1 MTNSAQGSIKP
12 FTPLLRV
19 DTESLTPPSHIKS
32 GHDGSPGAMYSATL
46 TPSPSFY
53 IPLSPNVDKSS
64 PSAQLARM
72 ALSQRDSA
80 DHAKEESRKL
90 VGLLLDQLS
99 SRTRPPPIFDALN
112 VHATSPADAG
122 LGHIIGAVRNVVKQK
137 SHKRGTSTPVLR
149 SMKEDS
155 DDEGS
160 GNVVFSS
167 ETTFDLMVQLK
178 EVLLFSASQG
188 WQIFDQGASG
198 PGTDTYPGQFTK
210 SSPFSIRSSMRRS
223 SISGRRSRSPSP
235 SSKGYS
241 QAASLLSLCISIL
254 SSVISEDCRFQISS
268 PRPSKPPNA
277 LQSVCLD
284 IAQFLAHVH
293 CNEPSVTSRIAFA
306 VIPAFGTFRSEMHPR
321 LMSFFDNVI
330 LRGVFEDLTRI
341 RGYVST
347 DISED
352 ELVVSHDQA
361 NPVSIQVEMALD
373 DEESS
378 SRQTASWQP
387 WTSLASASHPRIRAT
402 NAPLQPLPVYYL
414 ASITPPLLAT
424 ILENTDTAS
433 LPPSYSLCRLLDT
446 IISSKPDSYL
456 DILEVIAYH
465 VPQSRRSALSLL
477 ATFWPRALGHVV
489 ISKALPIFVQ
499 GQQPWTDGMP
509 NALLQSSTLCA
520 HDFVPWRFQQSQ
532 RPSAFDETSSSSC
545 RTCASSITGFGLLCC
560 GCMCAVHFDCYDYP
574 EGNVHHQYVVASD
587 SETRKLAVHR
597 FCLISS
603 SKQDADIVTV
613 KRAQHNFRHV
623 NLFTLPI
630 CFHCFL
636 PIWGCQALHCTT
648 CKLFVHLTCLD
659 QPLAICGIIDISSIH
674 MTVSLDSISR
684 TFADYYGD
692 IFLSSEDLGQ
702 RSFEEISVS
711 SAMLWTQLQIYN
723 NGLALGSFVLAS
735 DGHEDTAEGFELQ
748 YLVEL
753 YEAYLS
759 SGKLPVSAAL
769 GEYLDGNRHN
779 LSSSSIMFDWSTL
792 AYISSTIKSSYDTQ
806 NLPLGPSPDLRVFGE
821 NVATQDG
828 NNATRHPFEVVT
840 LGHLRNSLGY
850 EFNMLSE
857 GPARHCLS
865 HLHKLGFF
873 TCTDFP
879 TCVPEPT
886 KSSQRCYFPLPLGF
900 DLSADV
906 ETLVSAIEACLS
918 DLDLSV
924 NEYAFLLLVRRFWPS
939 GLASEYALRRLSHA
953 VLSWIFAEDD
963 SLAKILR
970 DFIPKGISLPGV
982 RSASDTPVWP
992 TAHDARR
999 APSSSVN
1006 NGGDYVAA
1014 RRSLLSRYAAGWLLA
1029 LHDQDVV
1036 TYARLLSEIIQDIAT
1051 CLGSSCPEPSS
1062 TAERSL
1068 RFIIRLCRASVDFT
1082 ALDDLFLMWLQTL
1095 EPEVLDTAS
1104 LPILQRLLNRDSAE
1118 STSRHT
1124 TFVDQ
1129 IFAQGDGHVVKLSDP
1144 WGMVQRAVKQNG
1156 LLDSLRWL
1164 RLFARSGV
1172 DINAPIFAEYSELS
1186 RKGLVTLKQ
1195 GSVFAEATLL
1205 SAWTRSMG
1213 RQDLQKSVSTM
1224 IASLQPA
1231 IQNALQSSGDDA
1243 SCAST
1248 FIRQSLATCLLLYGC
1263 DRAMLDSNGMITE
1276 KDITNL
1282 PSRRK
1287 QNTRVAHATDPII
1300 IDGELMLVLSTLVA
1314 TGMEQVI
1321 CLIAKF
1327 LHSFIMHASL
1337 LEAHEVDNFVLRN
1350 ESTLYPCIWHFYGI
1364 QHHEIASIRTTL
1376 FLRIL
1381 IVDPQ
1386 SFHEFV
1392 SLMSGSTVAWD
1403 IRLLALDRL
1412 FRMTLDITSP
1422 DFVVENRPWKHSV
1435 IDLFYHVFEPLWI
1448 DEKEEVRTTVDT
1460 WLRTLLSAH
1469 LDAIASCW
1477 DDVFPSLPV
1486 SERLRLV
1493 SFLLQLQSHFPTW
1506 RVLSWATIIETLLE
1520 YDYLEYNSNDE
1531 DGPAAAHLE
1540 MYGLKTQN
1548 DAHPRDLDPVIH
1560 SIQISIALL
1569 GLRMMKNGV
1578 EIDLTSCLK
1587 FKLYTAK
1594 IVGFSGAQMISAFN
1608 SRTFAIHLDGFVG
1621 IPTQSLPCVNE
1632 FARILDAP
1640 HPFDLP
1646 PSLMNS
1652 PFTEDDKPCRVLIGS
1667 IWMDVVLGAFCAMDE
1682 PLKLPPLTLKSL
1694 LEALMAMIY
1703 KHDFDSPALRHLD
1716 VLLRRA
1722 LKKTLDLLLVDLSYD
1737 TRQVALSVIETYIK
1751 RDSAISGALVTESVE
1766 RAVALVAL
1774 LKHNAEDML
1783 VTQAKS
1789 FIENTLVTLAPSGVF
1804 CSLCKRPLGSDF
1816 FTVIKSI
1823 VEDQS
1828 RRASSSRDSLQE
1840 VLLQSV
1846 VTQPPDAD
1854 WKINHNIAL
1863 NVKEY
1868 TESIYFEGLS
1878 KWLIKDLITWLTVT
1892 ARRASALGNNAGFD
1906 PNLLLYISATIL
1918 QYNIAH
1924 AEELL
1929 ECTETVLRVALSRSN
1944 VEKQSLIRAL
1954 HAVSL
1959 LSDTSLSSKE
1969 DFVSSNT
1976 NRVAQILLEVLED
1989 VFRARTRV
1997 TPSTLNAIVETIL
2010 CTDVRIY
2017 SSPDRAGTVGLRQV
2031 ACSGLYFLH
2040 NHAWIIS
2047 ESSAELSAS
2056 IAVSR
2061 LVLHAIDV
2069 GHTSLPEMIAEG
2081 FEKSTQAG
2089 TVVRAWNILLLGVL
2103 SDSADRHIR
2112 ALLTQL
2118 NVFTP
2123 AYYKCLGPYVH
2134 EGITPSESAVA
2145 DVEHAFIALKLWLL
2159 LAQMPLVNSTRESPN
2174 VKVIWNELWPPF
2186 EALVDLFKVDSV
2198 PEDLLPLAT
2207 TIWSSVA
2214 NLFLFV
2220 LQSRSPVGLDTIPHA
2235 AMLNRLR
2242 DSGRRNSA
2250 LSKLSRALDGELLPE
2265 LLPSAVVTQAKQD
2278 VENAEKLRVLENV
2291 QRPVERRRDMWIPT

>member
-1 MTNSAQGSIKP
+1 M
-12 FTPLLRV
+12 
-19 DTESLTPPSHIKS
+19 
-32 GHDGSPGAMYSATL
+32 
-46 TPSPSFY
+46 
-53 IPLSPNVDKSS
+53 
-64 PSAQLARM
+64 
-72 ALSQRDSA
+72 
-80 DHAKEESRKL
+80 
-90 VGLLLDQLS
+90 
-99 SRTRPPPIFDALN
+99 
-112 VHATSPADAG
+112 
-122 LGHIIGAVRNVVKQK
+122 
-137 SHKRGTSTPVLR
+137 
-149 SMKEDS
+149 
-155 DDEGS
+155 
-160 GNVVFSS
+160 
-167 ETTFDLMVQLK
+167 
-178 EVLLFSASQG
+178 
-188 WQIFDQGASG
+188 
-198 PGTDTYPGQFTK
+198 
-210 SSPFSIRSSMRRS
+210 
-223 SISGRRSRSPSP
+223 
-235 SSKGYS
+235 
-241 QAASLLSLCISIL
+241 
-254 SSVISEDCRFQISS
+254 
-268 PRPSKPPNA
+268 
-277 LQSVCLD
+277 
-284 IAQFLAHVH
+284 
-293 CNEPSVTSRIAFA
+293 
-306 VIPAFGTFRSEMHPR
+306 
-321 LMSFFDNVI
+321 
-330 LRGVFEDLTRI
+330 
-341 RGYVST
+341 
-347 DISED
+347 
-352 ELVVSHDQA
+352 
-361 NPVSIQVEMALD
+361 
-373 DEESS
+373 SS
-378 SRQTASWQP
+378 SARSLPILFQGEQP
-387 WTSLASASHPRIRAT
+387 RTVNMS
-402 NAPLQPLPVYYL
+402 NAPLQ
-414 ASITPPLLAT
+414 
-424 ILENTDTAS
+424 
-433 LPPSYSLCRLLDT
+433 
-446 IISSKPDSYL
+446 
-456 DILEVIAYH
+456 
-465 VPQSRRSALSLL
+465 
-477 ATFWPRALGHVV
+477 
-489 ISKALPIFVQ
+489 
-499 GQQPWTDGMP
+499 
-509 NALLQSSTLCA
+509 SSTFCA

-532 RPSAFDETSSSSC
+532 RPSAFDETSSSFCQS
-545 RTCASSITGFGLLCC
+545 CASSIMGFGLLCC

-574 EGNVHHQYVVASD
+574 EGNAHHQYAVESD
-587 SETRKLAVHR
+587 SGTQKLAVHR
-597 FCLISS
+597 FCLIPP
-603 SKQDADIVTV
+603 SKRDADLVTV

-630 CFHCFL
+630 CFHCLL

-659 QPLAICGIIDISSIH
+659 QPLAICGIVDIRSIH

-692 IFLSSEDLGQ
+692 IFLSSEDMGKQ
-702 RSFEEISVS
+702 SFEEISVS
-711 SAMLWTQLQIYN
+711 SAMLWTQLQIYI

-735 DGHEDTAEGFELQ
+735 NGHEDTTEGFELQ

-769 GEYLDGNRHN
+769 GEYLEANRHN
-779 LSSSSIMFDWSTL
+779 PSSSAIMFDWSTL

-806 NLPLGPSPDLRVFGE
+806 SPPSGASPDLRVPGE

-828 NNATRHPFEVVT
+828 NDAARHPFEVVT

-857 GPARHCLS
+857 GPARHYLS

-873 TCTDFP
+873 TCANFP
-879 TCVPEPT
+879 TCVPEPA
-886 KSSQRCYFPLPLGF
+886 KSSQRCSFPLPLGF
-900 DLSADV
+900 DLSPDV

-924 NEYAFLLLVRRFWPS
+924 NEYGFLLLVRRFWPS

-953 VLSWIFAEDD
+953 VLSWIFTEDD

-970 DFIPKGISLPGV
+970 DFIPKGIDLPGI
-982 RSASDTPVWP
+982 RSASDAPVWP

-999 APSSSVN
+999 AQNSSVN

-1014 RRSLLSRYAAGWLLA
+1014 RRSLLSRYAARWLLA

-1036 TYARLLSEIIQDIAT
+1036 TYARLLSEIIQDIAS
-1051 CLGSSCPEPSS
+1051 CLESSCPNVHEPSS

-1129 IFAQGDGHVVKLSDP
+1129 IFAQVDGHVVKLSDP
-1144 WGMVQRAVKQNG
+1144 WGMVRRAAKQNG

-1172 DINAPIFAEYSELS
+1172 DINVPIFAEYSELS
-1186 RKGLVTLKQ
+1186 RKGLVILNQ
-1195 GSVFAEATLL
+1195 GSVFAEAALL

-1224 IASLQPA
+1224 VSSLLPT
-1231 IQNALQSSGDDA
+1231 IQNTLRSSDNNA
-1243 SCAST
+1243 ACTST

-1263 DRAMLDSNGMITE
+1263 DRAMLVSNGMITE
-1276 KDITNL
+1276 EDIKNL

-1314 TGMEQVI
+1314 TGMEQVV

-1327 LHSFIMHASL
+1327 LHSFITHASL

-1350 ESTLYPCIWHFYGI
+1350 GSTLYPCIWHFYGI

-1392 SLMSGSTVAWD
+1392 SLMSGPTVAWN

-1435 IDLFYHVFEPLWI
+1435 VDLFYHAFEPLWI
-1448 DEKEEVRTTVDT
+1448 DEKEEVRTAVDT
-1460 WLRTLLSAH
+1460 WLQTLLSAH

-1477 DDVFPSLPV
+1477 DDAFPSLRV

-1506 RVLSWATIIETLLE
+1506 RVLSWSTIIETLLE
-1520 YDYLEYNSNDE
+1520 YDYLQHNSNED

-1540 MYGLKTQN
+1540 MYGLRTQS
-1548 DAHPRDLDPVIH
+1548 DAHPRDLDPDIH

-1587 FKLYTAK
+1587 FKLYMAK
-1594 IVGFSGAQMISAFN
+1594 IVGFSGAQMVSAFHGRAF
-1608 SRTFAIHLDGFVG
+1608 SIHLDGFST

-1682 PLKLPPLTLKSL
+1682 PLKLPALTLKSL
-1694 LEALMAMIY
+1694 LEALMTMIY

-1716 VLLRRA
+1716 ILLRKA

-1737 TRQVALSVIETYIK
+1737 SRQVALSVIETYIK
-1751 RDSAISGALVTESVE
+1751 RGSAISGALVTESIE

-1774 LKHNAEDML
+1774 LKHNAEDIL

-1804 CSLCKRPLGSDF
+1804 CSLCKRPLDSDF

-1823 VEDQS
+1823 AEDQS
-1828 RRASSSRDSLQE
+1828 RRASSSQESLRE

-1892 ARRASALGNNAGFD
+1892 ARRASALGSNAGFD
-1906 PNLLLYISATIL
+1906 PNLLLYISATLL
-1918 QYNIAH
+1918 QYNKAH
-1924 AEELL
+1924 AKDLL

-1944 VEKQSLIRAL
+1944 VEKQSLIRTV
-1954 HAVSL
+1954 HAVSS

-1976 NRVAQILLEVLED
+1976 NHVAQILLEVLED

-1997 TPSTLNAIVETIL
+1997 TPSTLNAIIETIL

-2017 SSPDRAGTVGLRQV
+2017 SSPGRAGTVELRQV

-2040 NHAWIIS
+2040 NHAWMIT

-2061 LVLHAIDV
+2061 LVLHAIDI
-2069 GHTSLPEMIAEG
+2069 GHTSLSEMIAEG

-2103 SDSADRHIR
+2103 SDSADTHIR
-2112 ALLTQL
+2112 VLLEQL

-2123 AYYKCLGPYVH
+2123 AYYKCLGTYVH
-2134 EGITPSESAVA
+2134 EGTTPSESAVA

-2159 LAQMPLVNSTRESPN
+2159 LAQMPLVNSTRESPS

-2186 EALVDLFKVDSV
+2186 EALVDLFKADSV

-2207 TIWSSVA
+2207 TVWSSVA

-2278 VENAEKLRVLENV
+2278 VENAEKLRVLESV
-2291 QRPVERRRDMWIPT
+2291 QRPMERRRDMWIPT

>member
-1 MTNSAQGSIKP
+1 MTTPTRASIMKP
-12 FTPLLRV
+12 PLLRV

-32 GHDGSPGAMYSATL
+32 GYDGSPGGTNSASR
-46 TPSPSFY
+46 TPSPSFS
-53 IPLSPNVDKSS
+53 IPLSPSVDKYS
-64 PSAQLARM
+64 PSAQLAKM

-80 DHAKEESRKL
+80 NHAREESKKL

-99 SRTRPPPIFDALN
+99 SRTRPPPVFDALN
-112 VHATSPADAG
+112 VHATPSTEAG
-122 LGHIIGAVRNVVKQK
+122 LGHIIGAVRNVVNPK
-137 SHKRGTSTPVLR
+137 SHKRLQST
-149 SMKEDS
+149 KEDS

-160 GNVVFSS
+160 DYAVFSS

-188 WQIFDQGASG
+188 WQLFDQGASG
-198 PGTDTYPGQFTK
+198 PGTDTEQFTK
-210 SSPFSIRSSMRRS
+210 PSPFSIRSSMRRS
-223 SISGRRSRSPSP
+223 SISGRRSRSRSP
-235 SSKGYS
+235 SSKEHS
-241 QAASLLSLCISIL
+241 QAASLTTPCISIL

-293 CNEPSVTSRIAFA
+293 SNEPSIISRIAFA
-306 VIPAFGTFRSEMHPR
+306 VLPAFGTFRSEMHPR
-321 LMSFFDNVI
+321 LLSFFDNVI
-330 LRGVFEDLTRI
+330 LRGVFEDLNRI

-347 DISED
+347 DISD
-352 ELVVSHDQA
+352 IVVVSHGQG

-373 DEESS
+373 DEESPS
-378 SRQTASWQP
+378 HQTASWQP
-387 WTSLASASHPRIRAT
+387 WTSLASASHPRIQAT

-414 ASITPPLLAT
+414 ASITAPLLAA
-424 ILENTDTAS
+424 ILENIDTTS
-433 LPPSYSLCRLLDT
+433 LPPTYSLCRLLDT

-456 DILEVIAYH
+456 DVLEVIAYH
-465 VPQSRRSALSLL
+465 VPQSRRAALCLL

-489 ISKALPIFVQ
+489 ISKSLPVLGQ
-499 GQQPWTDGMP
+499 GEQPGNMP
-509 NALLQSSTLCA
+509 TPPVQSSTSCA
-520 HDFVPWRFQQSQ
+520 HDFVPWRFRQSQ
-532 RPSAFDETSSSSC
+532 RPSTFDEACSGSC
-545 RTCASSITGFGLLCC
+545 QSCASSIMGFGLLCC
-560 GCMCAVHFDCYDYP
+560 GCMCAVHFNCYDYP
-574 EGNVHHQYVVASD
+574 EGNVHHQYAAGPD
-587 SETRKLAVHR
+587 SGTRKLAVHR
-597 FCLISS
+597 FCLIPP
-603 SKQDADIVTV
+603 SKGDADFITV
-613 KRAQHNFRHV
+613 KRAQHIFRHV

-636 PIWGCQALHCTT
+636 PIWGCQAFHCTE
-648 CKLFVHLTCLD
+648 CKLFMHLTCLD
-659 QPLAICGIIDISSIH
+659 RPLAICGIVDISSVH

-692 IFLSSEDLGQ
+692 LFLSSEDLGK
-702 RSFEEISVS
+702 RSFEDISVS

-723 NGLALGSFVLAS
+723 NGLVLGSFVLAS
-735 DGHEDTAEGFELQ
+735 DGCEDTAKGFELQ
-748 YLVEL
+748 FLVEL

-759 SGKLPVSAAL
+759 SGKLPVSATL
-769 GEYLDGNRHN
+769 GEYLEANQHN
-779 LSSSSIMFDWSTL
+779 PSSSAIMFDWSTL
-792 AYISSTIKSSYDTQ
+792 AYISSTIKSSYDVQT
-806 NLPLGPSPDLRVFGE
+806 PSSGAWPDLRVPSE
-821 NVATQDG
+821 NMGTQDC
-828 NNATRHPFEVVT
+828 NDTARHPFEIVT

-873 TCTDFP
+873 TCADFP
-879 TCVPEPT
+879 TCVPEPA
-886 KSSQRCYFPLPLGF
+886 KSSQHCYFPLPLGF

-924 NEYAFLLLVRRFWPS
+924 NECGFLLLVRRFWPS
-939 GLASEYALRRLSHA
+939 GLASDYALRRLSHA
-953 VLSWIFAEDD
+953 ILSWIFAEDD

-970 DFIPKGISLPGV
+970 DFIPQGINLPGI
-982 RSASDTPVWP
+982 RSASDVPVWP
-992 TAHDARR
+992 TPHDARR

-1006 NGGDYVAA
+1006 NGGDYIAA
-1014 RRSLLSRYAAGWLLA
+1014 RRSLLSRYAARWLLA
-1029 LHDQDVV
+1029 LHDQDFVA
-1036 TYARLLSEIIQDIAT
+1036 YARLLSDIIQDVASRHERS
-1051 CLGSSCPEPSS
+1051 CLSAHESSS

-1068 RFIIRLCRASVDFT
+1068 RFILRLCRASVDFT

-1118 STSRHT
+1118 NTSRHT
-1124 TFVDQ
+1124 TFTDQ
-1129 IFAQGDGHVVKLSDP
+1129 IFAQLDGHVVKLSDP
-1144 WGMVQRAVKQNG
+1144 WGMVRRAAKENG

-1172 DINAPIFAEYSELS
+1172 DINVPIFAEYSELS
-1186 RKGLVTLKQ
+1186 QKGLVTLKQ
-1195 GSVFAEATLL
+1195 ASVFAEATLL
-1205 SAWTRSMG
+1205 SVWTRSMG
-1213 RQDLQKSVSTM
+1213 RQDLQKLISTM
-1224 IASLQPA
+1224 IASLQSA
-1231 IQNALQSSGDDA
+1231 IKSALRSSSDNA

-1263 DRAMLDSNGMITE
+1263 DRAMLTSNEMITE
-1276 KDITNL
+1276 EEIKHF

-1287 QNTRVAHATDPII
+1287 QNTRVAQDSDPII

-1314 TGMEQVI
+1314 TGMGQVV
-1321 CLIAKF
+1321 CVIAKF

-1350 ESTLYPCIWHFYGI
+1350 GSTLYPCIWHFYGI
-1364 QHHEIASIRTTL
+1364 QHHEIASIRTIL

-1381 IVDPQ
+1381 IVDPE
-1386 SFHEFV
+1386 SFHEFM
-1392 SLMSGSTVAWD
+1392 SLMSGPTVAWD
-1403 IRLLALDRL
+1403 IRLLALDRF
-1412 FRMTLDITSP
+1412 FRMVLDITSP
-1422 DFVVENRPWKHSV
+1422 DFVVKDRPWKHSV
-1435 IDLFYHVFEPLWI
+1435 VDIFYHAFEPLWI
-1448 DEKEEVRTTVDT
+1448 DEKEEVRTAVDT
-1460 WLRTLLSAH
+1460 WLQTLLSAH

-1477 DDVFPSLPV
+1477 SDAFPYLPT
-1486 SERLRLV
+1486 SKRLRLV

-1506 RVLSWATIIETLLE
+1506 RVLSWSTVIETLLE
-1520 YDYLEYNSNDE
+1520 YDYLQHNSNDE

-1548 DAHPRDLDPVIH
+1548 DAHPQDLEPEIH
-1560 SIQISIALL
+1560 SVQISIALL
-1569 GLRMMKNGV
+1569 GLRMMRNGV

-1587 FKLYTAK
+1587 FKLYLAK
-1594 IVGFSGAQMISAFN
+1594 MIGFSGAQMVSAFN
-1608 SRTFAIHLDGFVG
+1608 GRAFSIHLDGFSS
-1621 IPTQSLPCVNE
+1621 IPQQSLPCVNE

-1652 PFTEDDKPCRVLIGS
+1652 PFTEDDRPCRVLIGS

-1682 PLKLPPLTLKSL
+1682 PLELPALTLKGL

-1716 VLLRRA
+1716 VLLRKA

-1737 TRQVALSVIETYIK
+1737 LRQVALSVIETYIK
-1751 RDSAISGALVTESVE
+1751 RGSAISGALVTESIE
-1766 RAVALVAL
+1766 RAIALIAL
-1774 LKHNAEDML
+1774 LKHNTEDML
-1783 VTQAKS
+1783 VNQAKS
-1789 FIENTLVTLAPSGVF
+1789 FIESTLVTLAPSGVF

-1816 FTVIKSI
+1816 FIVIKSI
-1823 VEDQS
+1823 VEDES
-1828 RRASSSRDSLQE
+1828 RRAPSSQESLRE

-1846 VTQPPDAD
+1846 VTQPPDAE

-1868 TESIYFEGLS
+1868 TESVYFEGLS
-1878 KWLIKDLITWLTVT
+1878 KWLIKDLINWLTVT

-1906 PNLLLYISATIL
+1906 PNLLLYISATLL
-1918 QYNIAH
+1918 QHNKAH
-1924 AEELL
+1924 TEDLL
-1929 ECTETVLRVALSRSN
+1929 ECTETVLRVTLSRSN
-1944 VEKQSLIRAL
+1944 VEKQSLIRAS
-1954 HAVSL
+1954 HTVSSL
-1959 LSDTSLSSKE
+1959 NDTSLSSKQ
-1969 DFVSSNT
+1969 DLVSFNT
-1976 NRVAQILLEVLED
+1976 NHVTRILLEVLED
-1989 VFRARTRV
+1989 VFRARARV

-2010 CTDVRIY
+2010 CTDVRI
-2017 SSPDRAGTVGLRQV
+2017 VGLRQV

-2056 IAVSR
+2056 ISVSR
-2061 LVLHAIDV
+2061 LIIHAVDI
-2069 GHTSLPEMIAEG
+2069 GHASLSEMIAEG

-2103 SDSADRHIR
+2103 SDSADTHIR
-2112 ALLTQL
+2112 VLLPQL
-2118 NVFTP
+2118 NVFTS
-2123 AYYKCLGPYVH
+2123 AYYKCLGTYVL
-2134 EGITPSESAVA
+2134 EGTTPSESAVA

-2159 LAQMPLVNSTRESPN
+2159 LAQMPLANPMRESPS
-2174 VKVIWNELWPPF
+2174 VKVIWNELWPPL
-2186 EALVDLFKVDSV
+2186 EALANLFKADSI

-2207 TIWSSVA
+2207 TIWASVA

-2220 LQSRSPVGLDTIPHA
+2220 LQSRSPVGLDTVPYA
-2235 AMLNRLR
+2235 VMLNRLH

-2250 LSKLSRALDGELLPE
+2250 LSKLSRALDGELLPD
-2265 LLPSAVVTQAKQD
+2265 LLPSAVIAQARQD
-2278 VENAEKLRVLENV
+2278 VENAEKLRVLESV
-2291 QRPVERRRDMWIPT
+2291 QRPVERRRDMRIPT

>member
-1 MTNSAQGSIKP
+1 MVTPTRASTKP
-12 FTPLLRV
+12 FAPLLRL

-32 GHDGSPGAMYSATL
+32 GHDGSPGWTNSAIL

-53 IPLSPNVDKSS
+53 IPLSPNVDKFS

-72 ALSQRDSA
+72 ALSQRPSA
-80 DHAKEESRKL
+80 NHAREESRKL

-99 SRTRPPPIFDALN
+99 SRTRPPLIFDALN
-112 VHATSPADAG
+112 VHATPPAEAG
-122 LGHIIGAVRNVVKQK
+122 LSHIIGAVRNVVKQK
-137 SHKRGTSTPVLR
+137 SHKRGVSAPILQ

-160 GNVVFSS
+160 DNVVFSS
-167 ETTFDLMVQLK
+167 EITFDLMVQLK

-198 PGTDTYPGQFTK
+198 PSTDAEQFTK

-223 SISGRRSRSPSP
+223 SISGRRSRSRSP
-235 SSKGYS
+235 SSKGHS
-241 QAASLLSLCISIL
+241 QAASLITLCISVL
-254 SSVISEDCRFQISS
+254 SSVILEDCRFQISS

-277 LQSVCLD
+277 LQSACLD

-293 CNEPSVTSRIAFA
+293 SNEPSIISCIAFA
-306 VIPAFGTFRSEMHPR
+306 VLPAFGTFRSEMHPR
-321 LMSFFDNVI
+321 LLSFFDNVI
-330 LRGVFEDLTRI
+330 LRGVFEDLNRI

-347 DISED
+347 DISD
-352 ELVVSHDQA
+352 EAVVSHSQG

-387 WTSLASASHPRIRAT
+387 WTSLASASHPRIQAT

-414 ASITPPLLAT
+414 ASITAPLLAA
-424 ILENTDTAS
+424 ILENIDTTS
-433 LPPSYSLCRLLDT
+433 SPPTYSLCRLLDT

-456 DILEVIAYH
+456 DVLEVIAYH
-465 VPQSRRSALSLL
+465 LPQSRRAALCLL

-489 ISKALPIFVQ
+489 ISKALPVL
-499 GQQPWTDGMP
+499 GQVEQPWTGGMP
-509 NALLQSSTLCA
+509 NPALQPSTPCA

-532 RPSAFDETSSSSC
+532 RPSAFDEACSSSC
-545 RTCASSITGFGLLCC
+545 QSCASSITGFGLLCC

-574 EGNVHHQYVVASD
+574 EGNAHHQYAAASD
-587 SETRKLAVHR
+587 SGTRKLAVHR
-597 FCLISS
+597 FCLIPPSER
-603 SKQDADIVTV
+603 DADLVTV
-613 KRAQHNFRHV
+613 KRAQHNLRHV

-630 CFHCFL
+630 CFHCLL
-636 PIWGCQALHCTT
+636 PIWGCQALHCTI
-648 CKLFVHLTCLD
+648 CKLFMHLTCLD
-659 QPLAICGIIDISSIH
+659 KPLAMCGNVVISSIH

-692 IFLSSEDLGQ
+692 IFLSSEDLGK
-702 RSFEEISVS
+702 RSFEDISVS

-723 NGLALGSFVLAS
+723 NGLALGSFVLES
-735 DGHEDTAEGFELQ
+735 DGHEDTAKGFELQ
-748 YLVEL
+748 FLVEL

-759 SGKLPVSAAL
+759 SGKLPVSATL
-769 GEYLDGNRHN
+769 GEYLEANQHN
-779 LSSSSIMFDWSTL
+779 PSSSAIMFDWSTL
-792 AYISSTIKSSYDTQ
+792 AYISSTIKSSYDVQT
-806 NLPLGPSPDLRVFGE
+806 PPSGAWPDLRVPGE
-821 NVATQDG
+821 NMTTQDG
-828 NNATRHPFEVVT
+828 NDAARHPFEVVT
-840 LGHLRNSLGY
+840 LEHLRNSLGY

-873 TCTDFP
+873 TCADFL
-879 TCVPEPT
+879 THVPEPAR
-886 KSSQRCYFPLPLGF
+886 SSQHCYFPLPLGF

-924 NEYAFLLLVRRFWPS
+924 NECGFLLLVRRFWPS
-939 GLASEYALRRLSHA
+939 GLASDYALRRLSHA
-953 VLSWIFAEDD
+953 VLFWIFAEDD
-963 SLAKILR
+963 SLANILR
-970 DFIPKGISLPGV
+970 DFIPQGINLPGI
-982 RSASDTPVWP
+982 RSGSDAPVWP

-1014 RRSLLSRYAAGWLLA
+1014 RRSLLSRYAARWLLA
-1029 LHDQDVV
+1029 LHDQDFVA
-1036 TYARLLSEIIQDIAT
+1036 YARLLSEIIQDIASRHE
-1051 CLGSSCPEPSS
+1051 SSCLNAHESSS

-1118 STSRHT
+1118 NTSRHT

-1129 IFAQGDGHVVKLSDP
+1129 IFAQVDGHVAKLSDP
-1144 WGMVQRAVKQNG
+1144 WGMVRRAAKENR

-1172 DINAPIFAEYSELS
+1172 DINVPIFAEYTELS

-1195 GSVFAEATLL
+1195 ASVFAEATLL

-1213 RQDLQKSVSTM
+1213 RQDLQKLVSAM
-1224 IASLQPA
+1224 IASQQPA
-1231 IQNALQSSGDDA
+1231 IQNALQSSGDNA

-1263 DRAMLDSNGMITE
+1263 DRAMLISTGMMTE
-1276 KDITNL
+1276 EDIKNL
-1282 PSRRK
+1282 PSR
-1287 QNTRVAHATDPII
+1287 QNTRIAQVTDPII

-1314 TGMEQVI
+1314 TGMEQII

-1327 LHSFIMHASL
+1327 LHSFIMHTSL

-1350 ESTLYPCIWHFYGI
+1350 GSTLYPCIWHFYGI

-1386 SFHEFV
+1386 SFHEFA
-1392 SLMSGSTVAWD
+1392 SLMSSAPTVAWD
-1403 IRLLALDRL
+1403 IRLLALDRF
-1412 FRMTLDITSP
+1412 FRMVLDITSP
-1422 DFVVENRPWKHSV
+1422 EFVVKDRPWKPSV
-1435 IDLFYHVFEPLWI
+1435 VDLFYHAFEPLWI
-1448 DEKEEVRTTVDT
+1448 DEKAFRTAVDT
-1460 WLRTLLSAH
+1460 WLQTLLSAH

-1477 DDVFPSLPV
+1477 DDAFPLLPM
-1486 SERLRLV
+1486 SKRLRLV
-1493 SFLLQLQSHFPTW
+1493 SFLLQLQSYFPTW
-1506 RVLSWATIIETLLE
+1506 RVLSWSTVIETLLE
-1520 YDYLEYNSNDE
+1520 YDYLQHNSNDE
-1531 DGPAAAHLE
+1531 DGPASAHLE

-1548 DAHPRDLDPVIH
+1548 DAHPRDLDPDIH

-1587 FKLYTAK
+1587 FKLYLAK
-1594 IVGFSGAQMISAFN
+1594 IIGFSGAQMVSAFN
-1608 SRTFAIHLDGFVG
+1608 GRAFSIHLDGFSA
-1621 IPTQSLPCVNE
+1621 IPRQSLPCVNE
-1632 FARILDAP
+1632 FARVLDAP

-1652 PFTEDDKPCRVLIGS
+1652 PFTEDDRPCRVLIGS
-1667 IWMDVVLGAFCAMDE
+1667 IWMDVVLGAFCAIDE
-1682 PLKLPPLTLKSL
+1682 PLKLPALTLKSL
-1694 LEALMAMIY
+1694 LEALMAMIF

-1716 VLLRRA
+1716 VLLRKA

-1737 TRQVALSVIETYIK
+1737 LRQVALSVIETYIK
-1751 RDSAISGALVTESVE
+1751 RGSAISGALVTESVE
-1766 RAVALVAL
+1766 RAVALITL

-1783 VTQAKS
+1783 VIQAKS

-1804 CSLCKRPLGSDF
+1804 CSLCRRPLGSDF
-1816 FTVIKSI
+1816 FIVIKSI
-1823 VEDQS
+1823 VDDQS
-1828 RRASSSRDSLQE
+1828 RKSSPSQESLQE

-1868 TESIYFEGLS
+1868 TERVYFEGFS
-1878 KWLIKDLITWLTVT
+1878 KWLIKDLVNWLTVT
-1892 ARRASALGNNAGFD
+1892 ARRASALGSNSGFD
-1906 PNLLLYISATIL
+1906 PNLLLYISATLL
-1918 QYNIAH
+1918 QYNKAH

-1944 VEKQSLIRAL
+1944 VEKQSLIGASR
-1954 HAVSL
+1954 AVSS
-1959 LSDTSLSSKE
+1959 LSDTSLSSKRE
-1969 DFVSSNT
+1969 SVSYNT
-1976 NRVAQILLEVLED
+1976 NHVTQILLEVLED

-2010 CTDVRIY
+2010 YTDVRI
-2017 SSPDRAGTVGLRQV
+2017 AGLRQV

-2061 LVLHAIDV
+2061 LVLHAVDV
-2069 GHTSLPEMIAEG
+2069 GHASLSEMIAEG
-2081 FEKSTQAG
+2081 FEKYPRAG

-2103 SDSADRHIR
+2103 SDSSDTHIR
-2112 ALLTQL
+2112 VLLPQL
-2118 NVFTP
+2118 NVFTA
-2123 AYYKCLGPYVH
+2123 AYYKCLGAYVL
-2134 EGITPSESAVA
+2134 EGTAPSESAVA

-2159 LAQMPLVNSTRESPN
+2159 LAQMPLANPTRESPS

-2186 EALVDLFKVDSV
+2186 EALVNLFKADSV

-2214 NLFLFV
+2214 NLLLFV

-2235 AMLNRLR
+2235 
-2242 DSGRRNSA
+2242 
-2250 LSKLSRALDGELLPE
+2250 LSRALDGELLPE
-2265 LLPSAVVTQAKQD
+2265 LLPSVVITQAKQD
-2278 VENAEKLRVLENV
+2278 VENAEKLRVLESV

>member
-1 MTNSAQGSIKP
+1 MA
-12 FTPLLRV
+12 TPTRASMKSTPSLRV
-19 DTESLTPPSHIKS
+19 DTESLTPPSHRVKS
-32 GHDGSPGAMYSATL
+32 GYDGSPGGTSSAIL

-53 IPLSPNVDKSS
+53 IPLSPNVDKHS

-72 ALSQRDSA
+72 ALSQRDSVN
-80 DHAKEESRKL
+80 HAREESKKL

-112 VHATSPADAG
+112 VHATPSTEAG

-137 SHKRGTSTPVLR
+137 SHKRLQ

-160 GNVVFSS
+160 DYVVFSS

-178 EVLLFSASQG
+178 EVLLFSTSQG
-188 WQIFDQGASG
+188 WQVFSNQGASG
-198 PGTDTYPGQFTK
+198 LGTDTEQFTK
-210 SSPFSIRSSMRRS
+210 PSPFTIRSSMRRS
-223 SISGRRSRSPSP
+223 SISGRRSRSRSP
-235 SSKGYS
+235 SSKGHS
-241 QAASLLSLCISIL
+241 QAASLITLCISIL

-268 PRPSKPPNA
+268 PTPSKPPNA

-293 CNEPSVTSRIAFA
+293 SREPSIISRIAFA
-306 VIPAFGTFRSEMHPR
+306 VLPAFGTFRSEMHPR
-321 LMSFFDNVI
+321 LLSFFDNVI
-330 LRGVFEDLTRI
+330 LRGVFEDLNRI

-347 DISED
+347 NMSDVV
-352 ELVVSHDQA
+352 VVSHGQE

-378 SRQTASWQP
+378 SHQTASWQP
-387 WTSLASASHPRIRAT
+387 WTSLPSPSYTHIQAT
-402 NAPLQPLPVYYL
+402 SAPLQPLPVYYL
-414 ASITPPLLAT
+414 ASITPPLLAA
-424 ILENTDTAS
+424 ILENIDTNS
-433 LPPSYSLCRLLDT
+433 FPPTYSLCRLLDT
-446 IISSKPDSYL
+446 IINSKPDSYL
-456 DILEVIAYH
+456 DVLEVIAYH
-465 VPQSRRSALSLL
+465 VPQSRRAALCLL

-489 ISKALPIFVQ
+489 ISKSLPILGQ
-499 GQQPWTDGMP
+499 GEQPWTGSMP
-509 NALLQSSTLCA
+509 SPPLQSSTSCA
-520 HDFVPWRFQQSQ
+520 HDFVPWRFGQSQ
-532 RPSAFDETSSSSC
+532 RPSAFDEACSSFCQS
-545 RTCASSITGFGLLCC
+545 CASSIMGFGLLCC

-574 EGNVHHQYVVASD
+574 EGNVHHQYAAASD
-587 SETRKLAVHR
+587 SDTRKLAVHR
-597 FCLISS
+597 FCLIPP
-603 SKQDADIVTV
+603 SKRDADLITV
-613 KRAQHNFRHV
+613 KRAQHVFRHV

-630 CFHCFL
+630 CFHCSL
-636 PIWGCQALHCTT
+636 PIWGCQAFHCTT
-648 CKLFVHLTCLD
+648 CKLFMHLTCFD
-659 QPLAICGIIDISSIH
+659 RPLAICGIVGINSVH

-692 IFLSSEDLGQ
+692 LFLSSEDLGK
-702 RSFEEISVS
+702 RSFEDISVS

-735 DGHEDTAEGFELQ
+735 DNHEDTAKGFELQ
-748 YLVEL
+748 FLVEL

-759 SGKLPVSAAL
+759 SGKLPVSATL
-769 GEYLDGNRHN
+769 GEYLEANRHN
-779 LSSSSIMFDWSTL
+779 PSSSAIMFDWSTL
-792 AYISSTIKSSYDTQ
+792 AYISSTIRTSHDVQT
-806 NLPLGPSPDLRVFGE
+806 PPSGAWPDLRVPGE
-821 NVATQDG
+821 NMASQDG
-828 NNATRHPFEVVT
+828 NDAARHPFEIVT

-873 TCTDFP
+873 TCADFP
-879 TCVPEPT
+879 TCVPEPA
-886 KSSQRCYFPLPLGF
+886 KSSQHCYFPLPLGF

-924 NEYAFLLLVRRFWPS
+924 NECGFLLLVRRFWPS
-939 GLASEYALRRLSHA
+939 GLASDYALRRLSHA

-970 DFIPKGISLPGV
+970 DFIPQAIDLPGV
-982 RSASDTPVWP
+982 RSGSDASVWP
-992 TAHDARR
+992 TTYDARR

-1006 NGGDYVAA
+1006 NGGDYIAA
-1014 RRSLLSRYAAGWLLA
+1014 RRSLLSRYAARWLLA
-1029 LHDQDVV
+1029 LHDQDFVAYV
-1036 TYARLLSEIIQDIAT
+1036 QLLFDNIQDIASRHERS
-1051 CLGSSCPEPSS
+1051 CLDAHESPS
-1062 TAERSL
+1062 TAERAL

-1082 ALDDLFLMWLQTL
+1082 VLDDLFLLWLQTL

-1118 STSRHT
+1118 NTSRHT

-1129 IFAQGDGHVVKLSDP
+1129 IFAQVDGHAVKISDP
-1144 WGMVQRAVKQNG
+1144 WGMVRRAAKENG

-1172 DINAPIFAEYSELS
+1172 DIDFPIFIEYSELS
-1186 RKGLVTLKQ
+1186 RRGLVTLKQ
-1195 GSVFAEATLL
+1195 ASVFAEATLL
-1205 SAWTRSMG
+1205 SVWTRSMG
-1213 RQDLQKSVSTM
+1213 RQDLQKLISIM
-1224 IASLQPA
+1224 IASLQPV
-1231 IQNALQSSGDDA
+1231 IKSALRSSSDDA

-1248 FIRQSLATCLLLYGC
+1248 FIRQSLATCSLLYGC
-1263 DRAMLDSNGMITE
+1263 DRVMLTSNEMITE
-1276 KDITNL
+1276 EDIKNL

-1287 QNTRVAHATDPII
+1287 QNTRMAHTTDPII
-1300 IDGELMLVLSTLVA
+1300 IDGELMLTLSTLVA

-1321 CLIAKF
+1321 CHIAKF

-1337 LEAHEVDNFVLRN
+1337 LETHEVDNFVLRN
-1350 ESTLYPCIWHFYGI
+1350 GSTIYPCIWHFYGI
-1364 QHHEIASIRTTL
+1364 QHHEIASIRTAL

-1386 SFHEFV
+1386 SFHEF
-1392 SLMSGSTVAWD
+1392 MSSMSSPTVAWD
-1403 IRLLALDRL
+1403 IRLLALDRF
-1412 FRMTLDITSP
+1412 FRMVLDITSP
-1422 DFVVENRPWKHSV
+1422 DFVVKDRPWKHSV
-1435 IDLFYHVFEPLWI
+1435 VDLFYYAFEPLWV
-1448 DEKEEVRTTVDT
+1448 DEKEEVRTAVDT
-1460 WLRTLLSAH
+1460 WLQTLLSAH

-1477 DDVFPSLPV
+1477 NDAFPYLSM
-1486 SERLRLV
+1486 SKRLRLV
-1493 SFLLQLQSHFPTW
+1493 CFLLQLQSHFPSW
-1506 RVLSWATIIETLLE
+1506 RMFSWNTVIETLLE
-1520 YDYLEYNSNDE
+1520 YDYLQHNSNDE

-1548 DAHPRDLDPVIH
+1548 DAHPRDLDPEIH
-1560 SIQISIALL
+1560 SIQLSIALL

-1587 FKLYTAK
+1587 FKLYLAK
-1594 IVGFSGAQMISAFN
+1594 MVGFSEAQLVSAFN
-1608 SRTFAIHLDGFVG
+1608 GRAFSIHLDGFNG
-1621 IPTQSLPCVNE
+1621 IPQQSLPCVNE
-1632 FARILDAP
+1632 FARVLDAP

-1652 PFTEDDKPCRVLIGS
+1652 PFTEDDRPCRVLIGS
-1667 IWMDVVLGAFCAMDE
+1667 IWTDVVLGAFCAIDE
-1682 PLKLPPLTLKSL
+1682 PLELPALTLKSL

-1716 VLLRRA
+1716 VLLRKA
-1722 LKKTLDLLLVDLSYD
+1722 LKKTLDLLLIDLSYD
-1737 TRQVALSVIETYIK
+1737 LRQVALFVIETCIK
-1751 RDSAISGALVTESVE
+1751 RGSAISGALVTESIE
-1766 RAVALVAL
+1766 HAVALIAL
-1774 LKHNAEDML
+1774 LKHNTEDML

-1816 FTVIKSI
+1816 FIVIKSI
-1823 VEDQS
+1823 VEDEF
-1828 RRASSSRDSLQE
+1828 RRAPSSQESLRE

-1846 VTQPPDAD
+1846 VTQPPDPD

-1868 TESIYFEGLS
+1868 TELVYFEGLS
-1878 KWLIKDLITWLTVT
+1878 KWLIKDLTNWLTVT

-1906 PNLLLYISATIL
+1906 PNLLLYISATLL
-1918 QYNIAH
+1918 QYNKVH
-1924 AEELL
+1924 AEDLL
-1929 ECTETVLRVALSRSN
+1929 ECTETVLRVVLSRSN
-1944 VEKQSLIRAL
+1944 VEKQSLIRAS
-1954 HAVSL
+1954 HAVSS
-1959 LSDTSLSSKE
+1959 LSDTFLSSKQ
-1969 DFVSSNT
+1969 DLVSPNT
-1976 NRVAQILLEVLED
+1976 NHVTHILLEVLED
-1989 VFRARTRV
+1989 VFRARARV

-2010 CTDVRIY
+2010 CTDVRI
-2017 SSPDRAGTVGLRQV
+2017 VGLRQV

-2040 NHAWIIS
+2040 NHAWVIS
-2047 ESSAELSAS
+2047 ESGAELSAS
-2056 IAVSR
+2056 ISVSR
-2061 LVLHAIDV
+2061 LVFHAVDV
-2069 GHTSLPEMIAEG
+2069 GHASLSEMIAEG

-2103 SDSADRHIR
+2103 SNSADTHIR
-2112 ALLTQL
+2112 MLLPQL

-2123 AYYKCLGPYVH
+2123 AYYRCLGTYVL
-2134 EGITPSESAVA
+2134 EGTTPSESAVA

-2159 LAQMPLVNSTRESPN
+2159 LAQMPLANLTRDSPS
-2174 VKVIWNELWPPF
+2174 VKAIWNELWPPF
-2186 EALVDLFKVDSV
+2186 EALVNLFKADSI

-2207 TIWSSVA
+2207 TIWASVA

-2220 LQSRSPVGLDTIPHA
+2220 LQSRSPVGLDTVPYVV
-2235 AMLNRLR
+2235 MLNRLR

-2250 LSKLSRALDGELLPE
+2250 LSKA
-2265 LLPSAVVTQAKQD
+2265 
-2278 VENAEKLRVLENV
+2278 
-2291 QRPVERRRDMWIPT
+2291 